1 MLFCDTDTITG
12 LNSTVIDNL
21 TYSKIPESEVWRV
34 GLVEELLMA
43 RQGIIDIPGFA
54 PNEITDI
61 LEDIC
66 AN

>member
-12 LNSTVIDNL
+12 LNSTKIDKQ

-43 RQGIIDIPGFA
+43 RQGRMDIPGLSA
-54 PNEITDI
+54 NEITDI
-61 LEDIC
+61 LEVIC
-66 AN
+66 VN

>member
-43 RQGIIDIPGFA
+43 RQGIMDIPGFS